1 MSAQVRSRL
10 HPSAWGDETCLVTF
24 LWDWEL
30 QIMCNLEEFGF
41 LVIHPDLDFVLE
53 CTWHNTHP
61 DCKPNFALL
70 YLNPISVCALPG
82 LKEKDNWNKYLPPGY
97 TIHWSNSVTLHLLSQ
112 IGIFNCICDRSKQN
126 VLRKI
131 AQNGNDNF
139 WILHWQ
145 ESSLPLSPH
154 PRYPVHRRKW
164 HSKYQCLRGRP
175 GDGRQ
180 GQGDP
185 GSNSELVVT
194 ESGTW
199 VRPKSYIPSPPIF
212 PPELLVHTYPTG
224 QVQMWSFRRE
234 NSCEDGRAGEEKI
247 TERPVVLGW

>member
-1 MSAQVRSRL
+1 MRL
-10 HPSAWGDETCLVTF
+10 EWALTKEERGKGFSF
-24 LWDWEL
+24 L
-30 QIMCNLEEFGF
+30 QIVI
-41 LVIHPDLDFVLE
+41 LVDQTVFHQYV
-53 CTWHNTHP
+53 
-61 DCKPNFALL
+61 KM
-70 YLNPISVCALPG
+70 IST
-82 LKEKDNWNKYLPPGY
+82 EW
-97 TIHWSNSVTLHLLSQ
+97 
-112 IGIFNCICDRSKQN
+112 SKQN

-175 GDGRQ
+175 GDARQ
-180 GQGDP
+180 GQEEP

-199 VRPKSYIPSPPIF
+199 VRPKSDVPSPPIF

-234 NSCEDGRAGEEKI
+234 NSCEDVRAGEKKI
-247 TERPVVLGW
+247 TERPLVLGW